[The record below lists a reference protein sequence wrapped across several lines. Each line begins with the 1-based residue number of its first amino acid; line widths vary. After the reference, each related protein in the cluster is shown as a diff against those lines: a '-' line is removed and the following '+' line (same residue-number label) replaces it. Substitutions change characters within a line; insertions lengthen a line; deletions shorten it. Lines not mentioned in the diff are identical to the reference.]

1 MKFCSSCGHGVT
13 LRIPEDDNLPRF
25 ICDHCDTIHYQN
37 PNIVT
42 GCLPVIG
49 DKVLLCKRA
58 IEPRHGYWTLPA
70 GFMEN
75 SETLEDAAMRES
87 AEEAYANVEL
97 EQLYTVFSLPHVN
110 QVYILFRA
118 RLLDETFKPGI
129 ESLEV
134 KLFSEDEIP
143 WDNLAFRT
151 IYHTLKYFFGDR
163 KTGQYTMRSHL
174 IEPAPK

>member
-1 MKFCSSCGHGVT
+1 MKFCSLCGHGVT
-13 LRIPEDDNLPRF
+13 HRIPEGDNLPRF
-25 ICDHCDTIHYQN
+25 VCEHCDTIHYQN

-42 GCLPVIG
+42 GCLPVFE
-49 DKVLLCKRA
+49 DKILLCKRA

-75 SETLEDAAMRES
+75 QETLEQAALRES
-87 AEEAYANVEL
+87 AEEAHANVEI

-110 QVYILFRA
+110 QVYIMFRA
-118 RLLDETFKPGI
+118 RLLDKNFKPGI
-129 ESLEV
+129 ESLDV

-143 WDNLAFRT
+143 WDDLAFRT
-151 IYHTLKYFFGDR
+151 IHYTLKYFFADR
-163 KTGQYTMRSHL
+163 QTGQYTMRSHM